1 MDLISVIEQQIR
13 LGRKETTKLT
23 EKGLEEINKFDMN
36 FVSEEV
42 KEIMDKSYGI

>member
-1 MDLISVIEQQIR
+1 MDLINAIEQQIR